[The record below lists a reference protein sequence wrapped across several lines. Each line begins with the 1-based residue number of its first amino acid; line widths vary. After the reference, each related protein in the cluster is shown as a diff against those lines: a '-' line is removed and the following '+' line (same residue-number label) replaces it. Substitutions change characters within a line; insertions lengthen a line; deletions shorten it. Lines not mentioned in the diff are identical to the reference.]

1 MARTTSR
8 ASRNSTARLLP
19 RRSFPRRRRPRRGAG
34 SVTWGTAVACAA
46 LGPLLCACTLA
57 LPGGMLYP
65 PGSPSWERRELD
77 GLWSFRAD
85 FSDNRRR
92 DLEQR
97 YRRPLRVLGATL
109 DMLVPSSFNDIGQG
123 WRLRHFV
130 SWVWYEWEVTLLERW
145 IQDLRTGVVLRIG
158 STILHA
164 IVWVNGVNALEHE
177 GGYLP
182 FEADISSLFQVG
194 PLPSRPCITVAV
206 NNTLTPQPCHQ
217 GPSVHD
223 RHLQVGTILP
233 PLHATTFPPH
243 PVVFLLGTGWPSQ
256 RGGPGSGEACEL
268 RSKDPW
274 QGPSKPQSSRPR
286 YPKGYFDFFN
296 YAELQRSLL
305 LYTTPTIYV
314 DDITVTTG
322 MERDRTLPH
331 RGPGWLC
338 SLFGQLSQEKG
349 SPSISKPLQVPI
361 HLRS

>member
-8 ASRNSTARLLP
+8 SSRNSTARLLP

-34 SVTWGTAVACAA
+34 SLTWGTAVACAA

-97 YRRPLRVLGATL
+97 YRRPLRVLGPTL

-158 STILHA
+158 SAILHA
-164 IVWVNGVNALEHE
+164 IVWVNGVNVLEHE

-217 GPSVHD
+217 GPSV
-223 RHLQVGTILP
+223 RHLQMGTILP
-233 PLHATTFPPH
+233 PLHAPTFPPH
-243 PVVFLLGTGWPSQ
+243 PVVFL
-256 RGGPGSGEACEL
+256 
-268 RSKDPW
+268 
-274 QGPSKPQSSRPR
+274 

-296 YAELQRSLL
+296 YAGLQRSLL
-305 LYTTPTIYV
+305 LYTTPAIYV

-322 MERDRTLPH
+322 MERDS
-331 RGPGWLC
+331 GEGFW
-338 SLFGQLSQEKG
+338 F
-349 SPSISKPLQVPI
+349 PSTYKAEIQAL
-361 HLRS
+361 